1 MARSASDFTSNR
13 GWLWRFK
20 KSYDLRL
27 INMHGESADADKCAA
42 ERFIQQFPQILE
54 TNEISDDN
62 LYNMDETSLFW
73 KMLPNKTLASANEN
87 RITGKKIKKDRIT
100 LALCANA
107 SGNHKSPVLF
117 INRYENPRVL
127 KNCKNNLPVIYMH
140 HKNSWMNR
148 VLFQSWYENEFKPR
162 VRKRQLQENSIGKV
176 LLILDNFS
184 GHKLSDEEM
193 DDGYFQI
200 MFLPPNTSSLIQPMD
215 QGVIAKFKKHFRHK
229 LLRQVL
235 QYTGGVSDFYADY
248 DIKDCIDIVS
258 ECWNNITATN
268 IFNAWNKICNRET
281 RFTNF
286 HTSSSATTSC
296 DAAYETISGEE
307 VTEWINHC
315 GETETI
321 RENVVEE
328 EEEFSPVPIE
338 QEEID
343 KLLHYLEMITIRVP
357 EIANQ
362 TGDKHSVRAKCTPRF
377 CFQELVGIATDS
389 YVDKNADA

>member
-1 MARSASDFTSNR
+1 MADTSSTSSSASKQISITQKLDILNKLEAGASVKDLACEYNITDRSIRRIRQNTLSIRWFVQRRLLGDKITDNILLEKAKEFQEEGVGPSDFTPSR

-87 RITGKKIKKDRIT
+87 RMPGKKMKKDRIT

-107 SGNHKSPVLF
+107 SGNHKLPVLF
-117 INRYENPRVL
+117 INKYENPRAL
-127 KNCKNNLPVIYMH
+127 KHCKNNLPVIYMH

-176 LLILDNFS
+176 LSILDNFS

-215 QGVIAKFKKHFRHK
+215 
-229 LLRQVL
+229 
-235 QYTGGVSDFYADY
+235 
-248 DIKDCIDIVS
+248 
-258 ECWNNITATN
+258 
-268 IFNAWNKICNRET
+268 
-281 RFTNF
+281 
-286 HTSSSATTSC
+286 
-296 DAAYETISGEE
+296 
-307 VTEWINHC
+307 
-315 GETETI
+315 
-321 RENVVEE
+321 
-328 EEEFSPVPIE
+328 
-338 QEEID
+338 
-343 KLLHYLEMITIRVP
+343 
-357 EIANQ
+357 
-362 TGDKHSVRAKCTPRF
+362 
-377 CFQELVGIATDS
+377 
-389 YVDKNADA
+389 